1 MQFGNDD
8 LAKYTFLSD
17 AGDYFRTLGIAI
29 SDLASP
35 DFSKVVNRAEE
46 RVLEAIR
53 SGKVSDKTDENR
65 EIEIMSFPVSLLFVK
80 STKLDH
86 LMERYAKA
94 EAARAESFLMLEKR
108 AEIIEELFQNVLK
121 IHLEHS
127 KMPNFPSFKINL
139 LDYLKRS
146 AQFRRPEWKLVNR
159 TIQNGMVYVS
169 RVDLVRLIQAEIS
182 NLIMERLRAV
192 NVSKLPQD
200 LDSVVKKLV
209 ASAPPPRNT
218 FVSINI
224 SPENYPPCVIEALN
238 RLGRGENVP
247 HYGRFLMTTYL
258 LAAGKTVDQIMD
270 LFPKSPDFKK
280 SITKY
285 QIEHIAGLK
294 GGRTKYSV
302 PLCKTLQTHSF
313 CFKDPV
319 KCYEISTPL
328 QYPSKKTPA
337 PRVSK
342 YDSKRPKSK
351 EEKRRWT
358 KTRR

>member
-8 LAKYTFLSD
+8 LAKYTFLPE
-17 AGDYFRTLGIAI
+17 AGNYFRTLGIAI
-29 SDLASP
+29 SDLAGP
-35 DFSKVVNRAEE
+35 DFKRVVNRAEE

-53 SGKVSDKTDENR
+53 SGKVSDKTTENR
-65 EIEIMSFPVSLLFVK
+65 EIEIMSFPVSLMFVK

-108 AEIIEELFQNVLK
+108 GEIIEELFQDVLNME
-121 IHLEHS
+121 LEHT
-127 KMPNFPSFKINL
+127 KIPDFPSFKINL
-139 LDYLKRS
+139 LDYLRRS

-159 TIQNGMVYVS
+159 TVDGGKVYVS
-169 RVDLVRLIQAEIS
+169 RADLIRLIQAEIS
-182 NLIMERLRAV
+182 HLIMERLRAV
-192 NVSKLPQD
+192 NAAKLPQD
-200 LDSVVKKLV
+200 LDLIVKKLTV
-209 ASAPPPRNT
+209 MAPPPRNN
-218 FVSINI
+218 FISINI
-224 SPENYPPCVIEALN
+224 NPENYPPCVVEALG
-238 RLGRGENVP
+238 RLGRSENVP
-247 HYGRFLMTTYL
+247 HYGRFLMATYL
-258 LAAGKTVDQIMD
+258 LAAGKTIDQIME

-280 SITKY
+280 SVTKY

-319 KCYEISTPL
+319 KCYEISSPL
-328 QYPSKKTPA
+328 QYPSKKTPES
-337 PRVSK
+337 RSSR
-342 YDSKRPKSK
+342 YDFKPKSK
-351 EEKRRWT
+351 EEKRRWM